1 MAAGKA
7 TIVDLQAEIEDLK
20 FRFPSLADD
29 QLFVL
34 WFQHAYLVDG
44 ETKAA
49 LGHALQGKGS

>member
-7 TIVDLQAEIEDLK
+7 TIVDLLGEVDDLK
-20 FRFPSLADD
+20 FRFPSLTND